1 VGLVAHLGF
10 KAGVGLHGGVV
21 VLVEAVCESLE
32 GIGDAHL
39 EGAQALGVAFQGY
52 LYRRRIIEEVV
63 EFFESI
69 TTIAL
74 QLFIASTI
82 SSDQRVAASILP
94 SSTQMETPVPRKTST
109 KGMTF
114 SRSDLA

>member
-1 VGLVAHLGF
+1 M
-10 KAGVGLHGGVV
+10 
-21 VLVEAVCESLE
+21 LVEAVCEPFE
-32 GIGDAHL
+32 GVANAHL
-39 EGAQALGVAFQGY
+39 EGAEALGVAFQGY

-63 EFFESI
+63 ELFESI

-94 SSTQMETPVPRKTST
+94 SSTQTETPVSRKTST